1 MSLYNI
7 WVSLYDMSDKEYWTF
22 SWYSIFFLDVPVMD
36 SGMKESLKGFV
47 LANVFII
54 HFSA

>member
-1 MSLYNI
+1 MTWVTKNI
-7 WVSLYDMSDKEYWTF
+7 ELFHD
-22 SWYSIFFLDVPVMD
+22 ILFFVDVPVMD

-54 HFSA
+54 HFSAW